1 MKRIAVALCLLLPG
15 TQVLAGDINGAR
27 ALSNYMLY
35 CQGCHTPDG
44 MGGKSVPRL
53 NGRVGRFLKLPAGRD
68 YLVRVPGA
76 ATSILSDRDLAEVM
90 NWIILKFGGTGT
102 PEEFRHYTPEE
113 VGKLRSRPL
122 LELTEHRR
130 KIMEQLAQE
139 TGADTAASNY

>member
-1 MKRIAVALCLLLPG
+1 L
-15 TQVLAGDINGAR
+15 VLAAPFVYAGNINDAR

-35 CQGCHTPDG
+35 CQGCHTPDS

-53 NGRVGRFLKLPAGRD
+53 NGHVGSFLNLPAGRD

-90 NWIILKFGGTGT
+90 NWIILRFGGDST
-102 PEEFRHYTPEE
+102 PKAFKHYTADE
-113 VGKLRSRPL
+113 VGRLRSRPL
-122 LELTEHRR
+122 LELTKRRR

-139 TGADTAASNY
+139 TGAGTAKLNY